1 MRLVIRWIINAI
13 ALVVAAYLVPGI
25 TVTGENAY
33 VAFAVTAIVLGLL
46 NATLKPILTFLTCG
60 FVLLTLGFGLLFI
73 NAAVLMAAS
82 WISQNLFGAGFVV
95 DGFWSAFF
103 GGIVIS
109 VVSFLL
115 TMFADDEADTGR
127 SKLGARRA

>member
-1 MRLVIRWIINAI
+1 MRLIIRWIINAI

-33 VAFAVTAIVLGLL
+33 VAFAITAVVLGLL

-82 WISQNLFGAGFVV
+82 WVSQNLFNAGFVV

-115 TMFADDEADTGR
+115 TMFADDDAEASR
-127 SKLGARRA
+127 K